1 MATSSSPALF
11 KLRRT
16 DDFCS
21 AAENSIKNCITKGQ
35 PCPSSPEGPV
45 TEAGLRKDDGSFCH
59 NRHHVP

>member
-45 TEAGLRKDDGSFCH
+45 T
-59 NRHHVP
+59 